1 MCCLESLSSEHLRFE
16 TSFLIIKL
24 LFEEI
29 NNGRIAMFAILGQIV
44 AELQTGKGPV
54 EQFMG

>member
-1 MCCLESLSSEHLRFE
+1 MRSLFKLPTCFESCQEN
-16 TSFLIIKL
+16 
-24 LFEEI
+24 
-29 NNGRIAMFAILGQIV
+29 NNGRIAMFAIMGQIV

>member
-1 MCCLESLSSEHLRFE
+1 MIASCELCALCLNYRHALSLVR
-16 TSFLIIKL
+16 
-24 LFEEI
+24 EI
-29 NNGRIAMFAILGQIV
+29 NNGRIAMFAIMGQIV

>member
-16 TSFLIIKL
+16 TPFFNCEAA
-24 LFEEI
+24 FEEI

>member
-1 MCCLESLSSEHLRFE
+1 MCS
-16 TSFLIIKL
+16 
-24 LFEEI
+24 LFELPTCFASCQEI
-29 NNGRIAMFAILGQIV
+29 NNGRMAMFAIIGQIV